1 MEVKKIHIGQIVE
14 EACNQSNYTKVQI
27 AKDMQLSKQSLNN
40 RFKKDDW
47 SVKELFTISKILG
60 CDFVA
65 QFTQPKDPQPQRT
78 KVVLQVEV
86 EEGKT
91 NEVLDYIRDKGLSRI
106 LKNQDKT

>member
-91 NEVLDYIRDKGLSRI
+91 NEVLDYIRDKGLSRM

>member
-1 MEVKKIHIGQIVE
+1 MEVKKIHIGKIVE
-14 EACNQSNYTKVQI
+14 EACNQSNYTKTYI
-27 AKDMQLSKQSLNN
+27 GHEMGLSKQRLNN

-60 CDFVA
+60 YDFVA

-86 EEGKT
+86 EEDKT
-91 NEVLDYIRDKGLSRI
+91 NEVLDYIRDKGLSGL